1 MDGALENLDK
11 RVPKVK
17 VGNRE
22 SLRPKDSVDI
32 KKAKEK
38 GDFFT
43 RIKKVTG

>member
-32 KKAKEK
+32 LKQKKMGA
-38 GDFFT
+38 FF
-43 RIKKVTG
+43 I